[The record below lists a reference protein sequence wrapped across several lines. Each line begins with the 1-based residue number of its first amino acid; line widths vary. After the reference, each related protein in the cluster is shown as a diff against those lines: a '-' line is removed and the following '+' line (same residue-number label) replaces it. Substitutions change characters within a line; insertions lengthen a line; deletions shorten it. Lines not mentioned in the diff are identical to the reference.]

1 MIKDTYLYLCNE
13 SEAGRDAFVLHPD
26 TREEGRVAGC
36 VLKSDHMIVSM
47 PDGSNH
53 CWDFHECEEM
63 LRMNEQ
69 WPRR

>member
-1 MIKDTYLYLCNE
+1 MKKDTYLYLCQE

-26 TREEGRVAGC
+26 TNEEGRVTSC
-36 VLKSDHMIVSM
+36 VLNTDHVIVSA

-63 LRMNEQ
+63 PRMHEQ